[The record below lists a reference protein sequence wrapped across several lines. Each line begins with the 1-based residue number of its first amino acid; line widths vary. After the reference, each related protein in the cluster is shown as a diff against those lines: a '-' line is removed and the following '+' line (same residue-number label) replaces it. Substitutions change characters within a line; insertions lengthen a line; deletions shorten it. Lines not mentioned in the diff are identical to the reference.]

1 MKSSFYKAWAD
12 QRGMKNMRLGLRPG
26 VDCGRR
32 ISTAL
37 ATAKGNE
44 GHDRGAD
51 APGPKLARAS
61 AEAPRRQL
69 A

>member
-12 QRGMKNMRLGLRPG
+12 QRGMKNIRLGLRPG

-32 ISTAL
+32 ISTSL